1 MPRSLLPAM
10 VLFLSHFFC
19 NAQFENYNLNWNI
32 PSGSYDAYF
41 GNGISIFD
49 YNLDSKDDV
58 TVAYPYQGI
67 AAFQI
72 QDNALIQDFF
82 IPLPI
87 NIKHLIWADFNN
99 DGDKELFVT
108 AYGGGLFLFDYS
120 QGGLTLI
127 EESFSSVIFGFHYG
141 ASAAD
146 FDNDGDLDLYVTQ
159 YFNYNSGAS
168 LPNLLFRNEGNF
180 EFTEV
185 GANLGVNAATNNSF
199 QSVWVDFNRDGWQ
212 DLYVINDHNIP
223 NLFYQNNSGLSFTE
237 IAQENNSD
245 IAMSSMSNSI
255 SDYNRDG
262 FFDIFITDGLTP
274 VLLEGDSIGQYAQV
288 AFDVGY
294 NYFQT
299 GWGALWIDDDF
310 DGWEDIH
317 ICQGGTTSSTFPNQ
331 YYHNDNGYFTLSN
344 TFDMFDKASYVN
356 AKGDLNGD
364 CLPDF
369 VVMNAFPNS
378 YDVWKGQLNES
389 NYLKLELEG
398 TISNKDAAGAIVEVY
413 SNSELNMKAVLYG
426 DNYISQSSNSL
437 LFGMGNYEVIDTLCI
452 YWPRGLVEKFYN
464 VEVNQSYSVTEGMSE
479 IINSNLI
486 IYNQNHCYNAS
497 GFEVSPSAEWV
508 HWQWQDGSVDNSVIV
523 FSDTTLQATAWNS
536 ENISFNLIY
545 NVSIS
550 SPQPELSISFSECF
564 NTPNLISVQNNSDWE
579 VTYNGNQLVVDSI
592 YVSAGDHFL
601 NFASDSGC
609 LVDTLIQIAAVAPLQ
624 VEKSFQPACPGE
636 QVAFSII
643 LANSEM
649 QNLDLLGLENWN
661 GFLPA
666 GMYPFSIIDET
677 TNCVYSDTLFIEQ
690 RTFPIISVLNDSIC
704 EDMMGTLEIEIN
716 NTSFSE
722 WVIHSTTYD
731 SQGSALSITVHDS
744 IGCIYSENVYLY
756 VSSNISVFP
765 QEQAIDSQ
773 HILFLNADGGTTP
786 YAIQWGDS
794 TFGES
799 YVLSTSGW
807 ITYEISDQ
815 LGCLFF
821 GSYYYQSG
829 NGVNEIDENYC
840 VYRSKDGIVCPY
852 CKNCNYRITNLSGLL
867 IQSGFVQNDIVNI
880 DNLAIGLYLIQI
892 DNKIFKIVQ
901 Y

>member
-87 NIKHLIWADFNN
+87 NIKQLIWADFNN

-199 QSVWVDFNRDGWQ
+199 QTVWVDFNRDGWQ

-274 VLLEGDSIGQYAQV
+274 VLLEGDTSGIYTQV
-288 AFDVGY
+288 AYGVGF
-294 NYFQT
+294 NNFQT

-331 YYHNDNGYFTLSN
+331 YYHNDNGYFTVSN

-356 AKGDLNGD
+356 AKGDLNSD
-364 CLPDF
+364 CFPDF

-378 YDVWKGQLNES
+378 YDVWKGQPNES

-479 IINSNLI
+479 IINTNLI

-523 FSDTTLQATAWNS
+523 FSDTTLQAIAWNS

-550 SPQPELSISFSECF
+550 SPQPEFSISFSECF
-564 NTPNLISVQNNSDWE
+564 NTPNLISVQKNSDWE

-624 VEKSFQPACPGE
+624 VEKSFQPACPGDLVE
-636 QVAFSII
+636 FFIN
-643 LANSEM
+643 LGDSELLNY
-649 QNLDLLGLENWN
+649 NLVGLEYWS

-666 GMYPFSIIDET
+666 GSYPFSIVNSSN
-677 TNCVYSDTLFIEQ
+677 NCVYLDTLLIEQ
-690 RTFPIISVLNDSIC
+690 SAYPVISISNDSIC
-704 EDMMGTLEIEIN
+704 AGTISSLEIEVLDT
-716 NTSFSE
+716 TSMNWFVMNSE
-722 WVIHSTTYD
+722 YNDQD
-731 SQGSALSITVHDS
+731 SAISITVQNQE
-744 IGCIYSENVYLY
+744 GCIYSEDIYLFI
-756 VSSNISVFP
+756 SSNISVFP
-765 QEQAIDSQ
+765 IEQTINNQ
-773 HILFLNADGGTTP
+773 HLLSLNPSGGISP
-786 YAIQWGDS
+786 YTIQWGDS
-794 TFGES
+794 TFGEYYFLNS
-799 YVLSTSGW
+799 SEW
-807 ITYEISDQ
+807 ISYEIIDDM
-815 LGCLFF
+815 GCNFV
-821 GSYYYQSG
+821 GSYYYQSTDEI
-829 NGVNEIDENYC
+829 NEIYNKYF
-840 VYRSKDGIVCPY
+840 VYAEQD
-852 CKNCNYRITNLSGLL
+852 LL
-867 IQSGFVQNDIVNI
+867 ICLGFN
-880 DNLAIGLYLIQI
+880 NLEYSIIALNGGLVEKGMIENESINAATLKPGIYLLQL
-892 DNKIFKIVQ
+892 NSHVFRFVK